1 MIGQMGWH
9 NDLHES
15 GYWRFC
21 RACRAKGASRPTT
34 GDEVAAATAINE
46 AAKTAGEMRTIMM
59 KLDIEKLKFVG
70 ALYTSPYCQSQGLS
84 KANTHRKKNS
94 TTA

>member
-1 MIGQMGWH
+1 MDWH

-21 RACRAKGASRPTT
+21 RAWKRAKGASRPTT

-59 KLDIEKLKFVG
+59 KLDVEKLKFVG
-70 ALYTSPYCQSQGLS
+70 ALYTSPIA
-84 KANTHRKKNS
+84 KAK
-94 TTA
+94 A